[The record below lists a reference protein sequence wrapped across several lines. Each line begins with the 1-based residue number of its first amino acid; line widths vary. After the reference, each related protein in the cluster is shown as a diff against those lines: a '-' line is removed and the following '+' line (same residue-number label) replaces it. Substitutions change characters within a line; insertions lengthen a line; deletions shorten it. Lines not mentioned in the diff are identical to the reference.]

1 MEPKFEP
8 PTLLTEKVA
17 IFLTGMIIEGRL
29 KPGEHLTEIQLSKR
43 FEISRS
49 PIREALRILE
59 QKGFVVNIPR
69 KGNYVRTVTKNDILE
84 VFSVR
89 AVLEGFAAR
98 LSTSNLNQEDFDKL
112 EFLVERMTE
121 SANKNDFK
129 AFLDHHYNFHRTYIK
144 ASKNGFLTK
153 TLEDILN
160 QALWLHHAY
169 VYMQHTHKYSL
180 EKHIEILRAFKEREA
195 KEAGRLV
202 EEHILASI
210 DPMVKQLSKGAKS
223 QNDLTEGA
231 I

>member
-8 PTLLTEKVA
+8 PSLLTEKVT
-17 IFLTGMIIEGRL
+17 IFLSEMIIEGRL

-43 FEISRS
+43 FGISRS

-69 KGNYVRTVTKNDILE
+69 KGNYVRTVTKNDISE

-121 SANKNDFK
+121 AAKKNDFK

-169 VYMQHTHKYSL
+169 VYMQYTHKYSI
-180 EKHIEILRAFKEREA
+180 EKHIEILNAFKKREA
-195 KEAGRLV
+195 KEAERLV
-202 EEHILASI
+202 KEHILASV
-210 DPMVKQLSKGAKS
+210 DPIVKQLSKGAR
-223 QNDLTEGA
+223 NAE
-231 I
+231 

>member
-8 PTLLTEKVA
+8 PTLLTEKVT

-29 KPGEHLTEIQLSKR
+29 KPGEHLTEIQLNKR
-43 FEISRS
+43 FGISRS

-69 KGNYVRTVTKNDILE
+69 KGNYVRTVTKNDISE

-169 VYMQHTHKYSL
+169 VYMQYTHKYSI

-195 KEAGRLV
+195 EEAERLV
-202 EEHILASI
+202 EEHILAAVGPI
-210 DPMVKQLSKGAKS
+210 VKQLPKGASNAK
-223 QNDLTEGA
+223 
-231 I
+231 

>member
-8 PTLLTEKVA
+8 PTLLTEKVT

-29 KPGEHLTEIQLSKR
+29 KPGEHLTEIQLNKR
-43 FEISRS
+43 FGISRS

-69 KGNYVRTVTKNDILE
+69 KGNYVRTVTKNDISE

-169 VYMQHTHKYSL
+169 VYMQYTHKYSI

-195 KEAGRLV
+195 EEAERLV
-202 EEHILASI
+202 EEHILAAV
-210 DPMVKQLSKGAKS
+210 DPIVKQLPKGASNAK
-223 QNDLTEGA
+223 
-231 I
+231 

>member
-8 PTLLTEKVA
+8 PTLLTEKVT

-29 KPGEHLTEIQLSKR
+29 KPGEHLTEIQLNKR
-43 FEISRS
+43 FGISRS

-69 KGNYVRTVTKNDILE
+69 KGNYVRTVTKNDISE

-129 AFLDHHYNFHRTYIK
+129 TFLDHHYNFHRTYIK

-169 VYMQHTHKYSL
+169 VYMQYTHKYSI
-180 EKHIEILRAFKEREA
+180 EKHIEILRAFKERKAEEA
-195 KEAGRLV
+195 ERLV
-202 EEHILASI
+202 EEHILAAVGPI
-210 DPMVKQLSKGAKS
+210 VKQLPKGASNAK
-223 QNDLTEGA
+223 
-231 I
+231 